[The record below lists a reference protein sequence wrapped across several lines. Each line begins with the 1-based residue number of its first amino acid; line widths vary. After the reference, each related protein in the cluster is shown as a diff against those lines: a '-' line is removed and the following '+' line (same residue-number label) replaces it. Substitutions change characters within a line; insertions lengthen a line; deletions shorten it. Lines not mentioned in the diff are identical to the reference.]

1 MTLFGQ
7 TFDTQQVCALVLLC
21 ASLIYW
27 VFVMRGERSYHRWF
41 KRWEADRKARRE
53 AQERAEGGGG
63 SGGPGGEGM

>member
-7 TFDTQQVCALVLLC
+7 TFDTQQVFALVLLC

-53 AQERAEGGGG
+53 AQERAEDGG
-63 SGGPGGEGM
+63 SGPWG

>member
-7 TFDTQQVCALVLLC
+7 TFDTQQVFALVLLC

-63 SGGPGGEGM
+63 GGSDGPWG